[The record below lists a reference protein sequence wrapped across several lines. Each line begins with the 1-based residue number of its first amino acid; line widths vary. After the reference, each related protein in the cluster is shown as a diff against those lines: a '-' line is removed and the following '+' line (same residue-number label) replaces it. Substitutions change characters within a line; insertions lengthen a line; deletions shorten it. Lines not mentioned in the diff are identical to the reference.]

1 MRKGLMEE
9 RGLLMD
15 WEKGLMDARNGLETL
30 VYKEELEGEEDVVG
44 NLEEA
49 QQNRRR
55 MGAEE
60 RLNRL
65 VDVNGGLVRD
75 MDVQVLKGEELRR
88 IVNSC
93 FEELTKK
100 WTSGE
105 NRKLLQWLVSV
116 MDGKDGSDG
125 DSDEA
130 TEVVKDETYPRENL
144 TERIDLLNAQRELE
158 EKAEVILKEIVVDSE
173 VDATIRTLINT
184 TVRTYLTQ
192 HFPTNVP
199 DPTLY
204 TAPNST
210 YTDPRIG
217 SFPPRVLP
225 SELGSIIDTSLETYK
240 AGGTNRLDYASVRS
254 DATVIRVGPRRTTLS
269 VAENLS
275 LVNRGLARAKLR
287 FYGHGAE
294 AALLPTFPPTA
305 NGQCWSAV
313 QEGYRPNLWTT
324 ASVVTDVMDRSL
336 RVLGG
341 DWEEEDDERGGSYEL
356 ETDPYRGAY
365 ATLAVRLAKRVRVE
379 EVVIE
384 HPVGDVGVGRKNAV
398 NGFRVIGYEDER
410 AEGNINFR
418 SR

>member
-1 MRKGLMEE
+1 
-9 RGLLMD
+9 MD

-275 LVNRGLARAKLR
+275 LLNRGLARAKLR
-287 FYGHGAE
+287 FYDHGAD

-410 AEGNINFR
+410 AEGNINFS

>member
-1 MRKGLMEE
+1 
-9 RGLLMD
+9 MD
-15 WEKGLMDARNGLETL
+15 WEKGLMDARNDLETL

-105 NRKLLQWLVSV
+105 NRKLLQRLVSV

-294 AALLPTFPPTA
+294 AALLPTLPPTA
-305 NGQCWSAV
+305 NYQCWSVV

-341 DWEEEDDERGGSYEL
+341 DWEEEEDERGGSYEL

-365 ATLAVRLAKRVRVE
+365 AILAVRLAKRVRVE

-410 AEGNINFR
+410 AEGDGWFLGQFVYCVGGE
-418 SR
+418 

>member
-1 MRKGLMEE
+1 
-9 RGLLMD
+9 MD

-60 RLNRL
+60 RLNQL

-75 MDVQVLKGEELRR
+75 MDMQVLKGEELRR

-105 NRKLLQWLVSV
+105 NRKLLQRIVSV

-254 DATVIRVGPRRTTLS
+254 DAIVIRVGPRRT
-269 VAENLS
+269 N
-275 LVNRGLARAKLR
+275 
-287 FYGHGAE
+287 Y
-294 AALLPTFPPTA
+294 
-305 NGQCWSAV
+305 Q
-313 QEGYRPNLWTT
+313 
-324 ASVVTDVMDRSL
+324 
-336 RVLGG
+336 
-341 DWEEEDDERGGSYEL
+341 
-356 ETDPYRGAY
+356 
-365 ATLAVRLAKRVRVE
+365 
-379 EVVIE
+379 
-384 HPVGDVGVGRKNAV
+384 
-398 NGFRVIGYEDER
+398 
-410 AEGNINFR
+410 
-418 SR
+418 